1 VATSL
6 DAAGERGLIARGCGR
21 SYGDTSTNDRGHVI
35 DMTALDAIESFD
47 PDSGSIVCQAGVT
60 MAMLVDRY
68 LADGFVPPVCP
79 GTGYVTIGG
88 SVANDVHGKNH
99 CTDGSFGDYV
109 DWIELLLPTG
119 ELRRVTAED
128 RELFRATIGGI
139 GLTGLITRVGFRM
152 SRIGTNAVRVE
163 ERRIKGLEEFFEAL
177 ETSIQAHKYSV
188 GWVDALARGRHLGR
202 GILMNADPAPEFMT
216 VKPRRP
222 ITVPFDLPPAA
233 MSRPS
238 MVLFNALYRN
248 RVRGSRTV
256 DVDFRRFV
264 FPLDALLEWNRLYGK
279 AGAVQ
284 FQCLVPPDQARP
296 AFRKILTL
304 ASESAVASPLAVIK
318 STGREGRGMLSFG
331 RPGFSLAL
339 DFPRRPSTDALIPQL
354 HAITIE
360 HGGRLYLAKDAC
372 LTPAE
377 LSRMYPEAEQFKA
390 LIRKIDPESIM
401 QSDMARR
408 LGLIGREGVS

>member
-21 SYGDTSTNDRGHVI
+21 SYGDTATNDHGHVV
-35 DMTALDAIESFD
+35 DMTALDAVESFD
-47 PDSGSIVCQAGVT
+47 RDTGLIVCQAGVT

-68 LADGFVPPVCP
+68 LAEGFVPPVSP
-79 GTGYVTIGG
+79 GTGYVTVGG

-99 CTDGSFGDYV
+99 YTDGSFGDHV

-152 SRIGTNAVRVE
+152 SRIGTNAVRVT
-163 ERRIKGLEEFFEAL
+163 ERRIHSLDEFFEAL

-188 GWVDALARGRHLGR
+188 GWVDALARGRHMGR

-222 ITVPFDLPPAA
+222 ITVPFDLPPVA
-233 MSRPS
+233 MSRLS

-248 RVRGSRTV
+248 RVRRSRTH

-279 AGAVQ
+279 SGAVQ
-284 FQCLVPPDQARP
+284 FQSLVPLDQGRS
-296 AFRKILTL
+296 AFREILTL
-304 ASESAVASPLAVIK
+304 ASKGAVASPLAVIK
-318 STGREGRGMLSFG
+318 IMGPEGQGMLSFG

-339 DFPRRPSTDALIPQL
+339 DFPRRASTDALIRRL

-360 HGGRLYLAKDAC
+360 HGGRLYLAKDAF

-377 LSRMYPEAEQFKA
+377 LGRMYPEAGQFKA
-390 LIRKIDPESIM
+390 LIRKIDPDGIM

-408 LGLIGREGVS
+408 LGLIDREETD